1 MSMSAAPT
9 PQRYAPSN
17 QIDCIV
23 LAMVAFVCFVGMR
36 LSAPE
41 PADNT
46 PLPDGSV
53 PETARTLDAGIVP
66 DIAPALPAIDPPA
79 DIPTPSV
86 KPDTPPE
93 PAALWA
99 ITPRRLAELTPSEH
113 IASAAGFIS
122 LMGTNYD
129 PTNWHRSTHAA
140 STDFLATDW
149 AEDKASYNADG
160 LSLKLERSPDRPE
173 HFLGGEIQTKQS
185 YGYGRYEVLMRPA
198 KAAGTVSSFFTYT
211 GPYYGNPHDE
221 VDIEFLGAD
230 TTKIYLN
237 YFRNGRVG
245 EDQTIDLPFDAG
257 ENLHLY
263 AFEWHRD
270 GITWFVDGVPIHQ
283 TRPED
288 PLIPQTPGAI
298 FVNLWSGKPRLYSWH
313 GQPDFSETQ
322 ADYACISFRP
332 LGSTSRSCSSIFPP
346 EPPAITGRPGLL
358 MRALGELVGKV
369 TLSGEARTQ
378 IN

>member
-1 MSMSAAPT
+1 MPMSAAPT
-9 PQRYAPSN
+9 PQRYAPSART
-17 QIDCIV
+17 DAAV
-23 LAMVAFVCFVGMR
+23 LSVLAFVCCVGMW
-36 LSAPE
+36 LTTPE
-41 PADNT
+41 PA
-46 PLPDGSV
+46 PYAPRPDGSV
-53 PETARTLDAGIVP
+53 LETARTPDAQTVP
-66 DIAPALPAIDPPA
+66 DIAPILPAINPPA
-79 DIPTPSV
+79 DIPAPSL

-93 PAALWA
+93 PASLRP
-99 ITPRRLAELTPSEH
+99 ITPRALAELSPRDQ
-113 IASAAGFIS
+113 IASAPGFIS
-122 LMGTNYD
+122 LMGSHYD

-149 AEDKASYNADG
+149 SEDKASYDADG

-173 HFLGGEIQTKQS
+173 HFLGGEIQTAGR

-198 KAAGTVSSFFTYT
+198 KANGTVSSFFTYT
-211 GPYYGNPHDE
+211 GPYHGDPHDE

-245 EDQTIDLPFDAG
+245 EHQTIDLPFDAG
-257 ENLHLY
+257 DGLHLY

-283 TRPED
+283 TSEAD
-288 PLIPQTPGAI
+288 PLIPRTPGLI
-298 FVNLWSGKPRLYSWH
+298 IVNLWSGKPKLYAWH
-313 GQPDFSETQ
+313 GEPDFSETQ
-322 ADYACISFRP
+322 ADYACISFQP

-346 EPPAITGRPGLL
+346 KPQTPARRPNLL
-358 MRALGELVGKV
+358 LRAFGELTDKIRVPQD
-369 TLSGEARTQ
+369 TPNQ